1 MWDHQFEDVLRRYLP
16 FLAADEALP
25 GDASLRDLGLDS
37 LGTVELL
44 AQLEAGYAVRFVDD
58 ALSLET
64 FETAGVL
71 WETLRMLGETAD
83 EKTPDETAA

>member
-1 MWDHQFEDVLRRYLP
+1 MWDQQFEDVLRRHLP
-16 FLAADEALP
+16 FLPAGEGLA

-44 AQLEAGYAVRFVDD
+44 AELESAYGVRFVDD

-64 FETAGVL
+64 FETPAVL
-71 WETLRMLGETAD
+71 WETLCELGETA
-83 EKTPDETAA
+83 A